1 MPSYLPKVDSYSTL
15 TRTASADITG
25 GRIVEV
31 SGDKTVAMAAADSK
45 KTLGL
50 AAADAKSGE
59 QVTVFLN
66 ESVQRCLAAAA
77 ITAGADLYVAANGQ
91 VTSTAATNK
100 YGIAL
105 SSAAS
110 GALVEVRPI
119 N

>member
-1 MPSYLPKVDSYSTL
+1 MGNYLPKVDSYSTI

-31 SGDKTVAMAAADSK
+31 TGDKTVAMAAADSK
-45 KTLGL
+45 KTLGI
-50 AAADAKSGE
+50 AAADTKSGE
-59 QVTVFLN
+59 QLTVFVN
-66 ESVQRCLAAAA
+66 EGVQRPVAAAA

-110 GALVEVRPI
+110 GAQVEARPV